1 MLTLK
6 TNERSD
12 YDILSDRVTAAMETG
27 NAAQARLVLK
37 ESEEAFPPRWP
48 ASAVKFKPTTAP
60 DCKE

>member
-12 YDILSDRVTAAMETG
+12 YDLLSDRVTAAMETG

-37 ESEEAFPPRWP
+37 ESEEAFPTEVARIRREVQ
-48 ASAVKFKPTTAP
+48 ADYGTRL
-60 DCKE
+60 

>member
-12 YDILSDRVTAAMETG
+12 YDLLSDRVTAAMETG

-37 ESEEAFPPRWP
+37 ENEESFPTEVARIRRE
-48 ASAVKFKPTTAP
+48 VQTDYGTRL
-60 DCKE
+60 

>member
-6 TNERSD
+6 TTERSD

-37 ESEEAFPPRWP
+37 ENEESFPTEVAHLRREVQ
-48 ASAVKFKPTTAP
+48 A
-60 DCKE
+60 DYGIRL